1 MRWVAMS
8 FMIMGI
14 FLPSSML
21 LAQDEIQEVFSGP
34 QPGESMEAFDV
45 QYAFDDTAGM
55 TMQPLKEAGDRP
67 TLLIFAHQLTRP
79 SIALTRVLT
88 KFAEQH
94 QKILYTNMIF
104 LTDDVTATQQ
114 RLTAARRALPTKTHV
129 TIAPQGIEGPG
140 AYGLNRKVTLTIVFG
155 DDQKVIFNSALIEPS
170 VQADALKIITHIAKA
185 LKVKVPTLAELSAQ
199 PRMAASGE
207 IDARALLGPVLNKEA
222 TEAEVNTAA
231 KKIEAEFAKKPNVA
245 NQIGRIAQRIIDSG
259 KLENYGTK
267 RAQFYLFKWAGLYGK
282 PKK

>member
-1 MRWVAMS
+1 MRWVLR
-8 FMIMGI
+8 I
-14 FLPSSML
+14 FLMMMLFSQSSML
-21 LAQDEIQEVFSGP
+21 LAQDEVQQIFSGP

-45 QYAFDDTAGM
+45 QYAFGDVAGM
-55 TMQPLKEAGDRP
+55 TMHPLKEAGDKP
-67 TLLIFAHQLTRP
+67 TLLIFNHKLTRP
-79 SIALTRVLT
+79 AIALTRVLT

-94 QKILYTNMIF
+94 SESLYTNMIF

-114 RLTAARRALPTKTHV
+114 RLTAARRALPSKTHV

-155 DDQKVIFNSALIEPS
+155 DEQKVISNTALIEPS

-185 LKVKVPTLAELSAQ
+185 LKVKVPTLAELGVES
-199 PRMAASGE
+199 RMAPAGE
-207 IDARALLGPVLNKEA
+207 IDARALLGPLLNKAA
-222 TEAEVNTAA
+222 TVAEVNAAA
-231 KKIEAEFAKKPNVA
+231 KKIEVEFAKKPNVA
-245 NQIGRIAQRIIDSG
+245 THIGGLAQRIIDSG

>member
-1 MRWVAMS
+1 MRWVLMS
-8 FMIMGI
+8 FFMMML
-14 FLPSSML
+14 FSQSSML
-21 LAQDEIQEVFSGP
+21 LAQDEVQQVFSGP

-45 QYAFDDTAGM
+45 QYAFGDAAGM
-55 TMQPLKEAGDRP
+55 TMQPLKEAGDKP
-67 TLLIFAHQLTRP
+67 TLLIFNHKLTRP
-79 SIALTRVLT
+79 AIGLTRVLT

-94 QKILYTNMIF
+94 SESLYTNMIF

-114 RLTAARRALPTKTHV
+114 RLTAARRALPSKTHV

-155 DDQKVIFNSALIEPS
+155 DKQKVISNTALIEPS

-185 LKVKVPTLAELSAQ
+185 LKVKVPTLAELGVES
-199 PRMAASGE
+199 RMAPAGE
-207 IDARALLGPVLNKEA
+207 INTRALLGPLINKEA
-222 TEAEVNTAA
+222 TVAQVNAAA
-231 KKIEAEFAKKPNVA
+231 KTIEAEFAKKPNVA
-245 NQIGRIAQRIIDSG
+245 THIGGIAQRIIDSG
-259 KLENYGTK
+259 KLENYGTE

>member
-1 MRWVAMS
+1 
-8 FMIMGI
+8 MIML
-14 FLPSSML
+14 FSQSSML
-21 LAQDEIQEVFSGP
+21 LAQDEVQQVFSGP

-45 QYAFDDTAGM
+45 QYAFGDAAGM
-55 TMQPLKEAGDRP
+55 TMQPLKEAGDKP
-67 TLLIFAHQLTRP
+67 TLLIFNHKLTRP
-79 SIALTRVLT
+79 AIGLTRVLT

-94 QKILYTNMIF
+94 SESLYTNMIF

-114 RLTAARRALPTKTHV
+114 RLTAARRALPSKTHV

-185 LKVKVPTLAELSAQ
+185 LKVKVPTLAELNAQ

-222 TEAEVNTAA
+222 TEAEVNIAA
-231 KKIEAEFAKKPNVA
+231 KKIEAEFTKKPNVA
-245 NQIGRIAQRIIDSG
+245 TQIGRIAQRIIDSG
-259 KLENYGTK
+259 QLENYGTK

-282 PKK
+282 PRK

>member
-1 MRWVAMS
+1 
-8 FMIMGI
+8 MIML
-14 FLPSSML
+14 FSQSSML
-21 LAQDEIQEVFSGP
+21 LAQDEVQQVFSGP

-45 QYAFDDTAGM
+45 QYAFGDAAGM
-55 TMQPLKEAGDRP
+55 TMQPLKEAGDKP
-67 TLLIFAHQLTRP
+67 TLLIFNHKLTRP
-79 SIALTRVLT
+79 AIGLTRVLT

-94 QKILYTNMIF
+94 SESLYTNMIF

-114 RLTAARRALPTKTHV
+114 RLTAARRALPSKTHV

-155 DDQKVIFNSALIEPS
+155 DEQKVISNTALIEPS

-185 LKVKVPTLAELSAQ
+185 LKVKVPTLAELNAQ

-245 NQIGRIAQRIIDSG
+245 TQIGRIAQRIIDSG

-267 RAQFYLFKWAGLYGK
+267 RAQYYLFKWAGLYGK
-282 PKK
+282 PRK

>member
-1 MRWVAMS
+1 
-8 FMIMGI
+8 MIML
-14 FLPSSML
+14 FSQSSML
-21 LAQDEIQEVFSGP
+21 LAQDEVQQVFSGP

-45 QYAFDDTAGM
+45 QYAFGDAAGM
-55 TMQPLKEAGDRP
+55 TMQPLKEAGDKP
-67 TLLIFAHQLTRP
+67 TLLIFNHKLTRP
-79 SIALTRVLT
+79 AIGLTRVLT

-94 QKILYTNMIF
+94 SESLYTNMIF

-114 RLTAARRALPTKTHV
+114 RLTAARRALPSKTHV

-155 DDQKVIFNSALIEPS
+155 DDQKVIFNSALIDPS
-170 VQADALKIITHIAKA
+170 VQADALKIITPIAKA
-185 LKVKVPTLAELSAQ
+185 LKIKVPTLAELSAQ

-222 TEAEVNTAA
+222 TEAEVNIAA

-245 NQIGRIAQRIIDSG
+245 TQIGRIAQRIIDSG

-267 RAQFYLFKWAGLYGK
+267 RAQYYLFKWAGLYGK
-282 PKK
+282 PRK

>member
-1 MRWVAMS
+1 
-8 FMIMGI
+8 MIML
-14 FLPSSML
+14 FSQSSML
-21 LAQDEIQEVFSGP
+21 LAQDEVQQVFSGP

-45 QYAFDDTAGM
+45 QYAFGDAAGM
-55 TMQPLKEAGDRP
+55 TMQPLKEAGDKP
-67 TLLIFAHQLTRP
+67 TLLIFNHKLTRP
-79 SIALTRVLT
+79 AIGLTRVLT

-94 QKILYTNMIF
+94 SESLYTNMIF

-114 RLTAARRALPTKTHV
+114 RLTAARRALPSKTHV

-155 DDQKVIFNSALIEPS
+155 DEQKVISNTALIEPS

-185 LKVKVPTLAELSAQ
+185 LKVKVPTLAELGVES
-199 PRMAASGE
+199 RMAPAGE
-207 IDARALLGPVLNKEA
+207 IDARALLGPLINKAA
-222 TEAEVNTAA
+222 TVAEVNAAA

-245 NQIGRIAQRIIDSG
+245 THIGGIAQRIIDSG
-259 KLENYGTK
+259 KLENYGTE

>member
-1 MRWVAMS
+1 
-8 FMIMGI
+8 MIML
-14 FLPSSML
+14 FSQSSML
-21 LAQDEIQEVFSGP
+21 LAQDEVQQVFSGP

-45 QYAFDDTAGM
+45 QYAFGDAAGM
-55 TMQPLKEAGDRP
+55 TMQPLKEAGDKP
-67 TLLIFAHQLTRP
+67 TLLIFNHKLTRP
-79 SIALTRVLT
+79 AIGLTRVLT

-114 RLTAARRALPTKTHV
+114 RLTAARRALPSKTHV

-155 DDQKVIFNSALIEPS
+155 DEQKVISNTALIEPS

-185 LKVKVPTLAELSAQ
+185 LKVKVPTLAELNAQ

-222 TEAEVNTAA
+222 TEAEVNIAA
-231 KKIEAEFAKKPNVA
+231 KKIEAEFTKKPNVA
-245 NQIGRIAQRIIDSG
+245 TQIGRIAQRIIDSG
-259 KLENYGTK
+259 QLENYGTK

-282 PKK
+282 PRK

>member
-1 MRWVAMS
+1 
-8 FMIMGI
+8 MIML
-14 FLPSSML
+14 FSQSSML
-21 LAQDEIQEVFSGP
+21 LAQDEVQQVFSGP

-45 QYAFDDTAGM
+45 QYAFGDAAGM
-55 TMQPLKEAGDRP
+55 TMQPLKEAGDKP
-67 TLLIFAHQLTRP
+67 TLLIFNHKLTRP
-79 SIALTRVLT
+79 AIGLTRVLT

-94 QKILYTNMIF
+94 SESLYTNMIF

-114 RLTAARRALPTKTHV
+114 RLTAARRALPSKTHV

-155 DDQKVIFNSALIEPS
+155 DEQKVISNTALIEPS

-185 LKVKVPTLAELSAQ
+185 LKVKVPTLAELNAQ

-222 TEAEVNTAA
+222 TEAEVNIAA
-231 KKIEAEFAKKPNVA
+231 KKIEAEFTKKQNVA
-245 NQIGRIAQRIIDSG
+245 TQIGRIAQRIIDSG
-259 KLENYGTK
+259 QLENYGTK

-282 PKK
+282 PRK

>member
-1 MRWVAMS
+1 MLFS
-8 FMIMGI
+8 Q
-14 FLPSSML
+14 SSML
-21 LAQDEIQEVFSGP
+21 LAQDEVQQVFSGP

-45 QYAFDDTAGM
+45 QYAFGDAAGM
-55 TMQPLKEAGDRP
+55 TMQPLKEAGDKP
-67 TLLIFAHQLTRP
+67 TLLIFNHKLTRP
-79 SIALTRVLT
+79 AIGLTRVLT

-94 QKILYTNMIF
+94 SESLYTNMIF

-114 RLTAARRALPTKTHV
+114 RLTAARRALPSKTHV

-155 DDQKVIFNSALIEPS
+155 DEQKVISNTALIEPS

-185 LKVKVPTLAELSAQ
+185 LKVKVPTLAELNAQ

-222 TEAEVNTAA
+222 TEAEVNIAA
-231 KKIEAEFAKKPNVA
+231 KKIEAEFTKKPNVA
-245 NQIGRIAQRIIDSG
+245 TQIGRIAQRIIDSG
-259 KLENYGTK
+259 QLENYGTK
-267 RAQFYLFKWAGLYGK
+267 RAQYYLFKWAGLYGK

>member
-1 MRWVAMS
+1 
-8 FMIMGI
+8 MIML
-14 FLPSSML
+14 FSQSSML
-21 LAQDEIQEVFSGP
+21 LAQDEVQQVFSGP

-45 QYAFDDTAGM
+45 QYAFGDAAGM
-55 TMQPLKEAGDRP
+55 TMQPLKEAGDKP
-67 TLLIFAHQLTRP
+67 TLLIFNHKLTRP
-79 SIALTRVLT
+79 AIGLTRVLT

-94 QKILYTNMIF
+94 SESLYTNMIF

-114 RLTAARRALPTKTHV
+114 RLTAARRALPSKTHV

-155 DDQKVIFNSALIEPS
+155 DEQKVISNTALIEPS

-185 LKVKVPTLAELSAQ
+185 LKVKVPTLAELGVES
-199 PRMAASGE
+199 RMAPAGE
-207 IDARALLGPVLNKEA
+207 IDARALLGPLLNKEA
-222 TEAEVNTAA
+222 TVAEVNAAA

-245 NQIGRIAQRIIDSG
+245 THIGGIAQRIIDSG
-259 KLENYGTK
+259 KLENYGTE

>member
-1 MRWVAMS
+1 
-8 FMIMGI
+8 MIML
-14 FLPSSML
+14 FSQSSML
-21 LAQDEIQEVFSGP
+21 LAQDEVQQVFSGP

-45 QYAFDDTAGM
+45 QYAFGDAAGM
-55 TMQPLKEAGDRP
+55 TMQPLKEAGDKP
-67 TLLIFAHQLTRP
+67 TLLIFNHKLTRP
-79 SIALTRVLT
+79 AIGLTRVLT

-94 QKILYTNMIF
+94 SESLYTNMIF

-114 RLTAARRALPTKTHV
+114 RLTAARRALPSKTHV

-155 DDQKVIFNSALIEPS
+155 DEQKVISNTALIEPS

-185 LKVKVPTLAELSAQ
+185 LKVKVPTLAELNAQ

-222 TEAEVNTAA
+222 TEAEVNIAA
-231 KKIEAEFAKKPNVA
+231 KKIEAEFTKKPNVA
-245 NQIGRIAQRIIDSG
+245 TQIGRIAQRIIDSG
-259 KLENYGTK
+259 QLENYGTK

-282 PKK
+282 PRK

>member
-1 MRWVAMS
+1 MRWVLMS
-8 FMIMGI
+8 FFMMML
-14 FLPSSML
+14 FSQSSML
-21 LAQDEIQEVFSGP
+21 LAQDEVQQVFSGP

-45 QYAFDDTAGM
+45 QYAFGDAAGM
-55 TMQPLKEAGDRP
+55 TMQPLKEAGDKP
-67 TLLIFAHQLTRP
+67 TLLIFNHKLTRP
-79 SIALTRVLT
+79 AIGLTRVLT

-94 QKILYTNMIF
+94 SESLYTTMIF

-114 RLTAARRALPTKTHV
+114 RLTAARRALPSKTHV

-155 DDQKVIFNSALIEPS
+155 DKQKVISNTALIEPS

-185 LKVKVPTLAELSAQ
+185 LKVKVPTLAELGVES
-199 PRMAASGE
+199 RMAPAGE
-207 IDARALLGPVLNKEA
+207 INTRALLGPLINKEA
-222 TEAEVNTAA
+222 TVAQVNAAA
-231 KKIEAEFAKKPNVA
+231 KTIEAEFAKKPNVA
-245 NQIGRIAQRIIDSG
+245 THIGGIAQRIIDSG
-259 KLENYGTK
+259 KLENYGTE

>member
-1 MRWVAMS
+1 MRWVLMS
-8 FMIMGI
+8 FFMML
-14 FLPSSML
+14 FSQSSML
-21 LAQDEIQEVFSGP
+21 LAQDEVQQVFSGP

-45 QYAFDDTAGM
+45 QYAFGDAAGM
-55 TMQPLKEAGDRP
+55 TMQPLKEAGDKP
-67 TLLIFAHQLTRP
+67 TLLIFNHKLTRP
-79 SIALTRVLT
+79 AIGLTRVLT

-94 QKILYTNMIF
+94 SESLYTNMIF

-114 RLTAARRALPTKTHV
+114 RLTAARRALPSKTHV

-155 DDQKVIFNSALIEPS
+155 DKQKVISNTALIEPS

-185 LKVKVPTLAELSAQ
+185 LKVKVPTLAELGVES
-199 PRMAASGE
+199 RMAPAGE
-207 IDARALLGPVLNKEA
+207 INTRVLLGPLVNKEA
-222 TEAEVNTAA
+222 TVAQVNAAA
-231 KKIEAEFAKKPNVA
+231 KTIEAEFAKKPNVA
-245 NQIGRIAQRIIDSG
+245 THIGGIAQRIIDSG
-259 KLENYGTK
+259 KLENYGTE

>member
-1 MRWVAMS
+1 MRWVLMS
-8 FMIMGI
+8 FFIMML
-14 FLPSSML
+14 FLQSSM
-21 LAQDEIQEVFSGP
+21 LAQDEEQQVFSGP

-45 QYAFDDTAGM
+45 QYAFGDAAGM
-55 TMQPLKEAGDRP
+55 TMQPLKEAGDKP
-67 TLLIFAHQLTRP
+67 TLLIFNHKLTRP
-79 SIALTRVLT
+79 AIALTRVLT
-88 KFAEQH
+88 QFAEQH
-94 QKILYTNMIF
+94 SESLYTNMIF

-114 RLTAARRALPTKTHV
+114 RLTAARRALPSKTHV

-155 DDQKVIFNSALIEPS
+155 DEQKVISNTALIEPS

-185 LKVKVPTLAELSAQ
+185 LKVKVPTLAELNAQ

-222 TEAEVNTAA
+222 TEAEVNIAA
-231 KKIEAEFAKKPNVA
+231 KKIEAEFTKKPNVA
-245 NQIGRIAQRIIDSG
+245 TQIGRIAQRIIDSG
-259 KLENYGTK
+259 QLENYGTK

-282 PKK
+282 PRK